1 MVKPLTA
8 TSSKIC
14 PQSPAYVLPD
24 KLYAPKSGNNKL
36 TDGDK
41 EALSMIIA
49 SYAYTSDIRDM
60 MRFVTVLSS
69 TIQSYLVKTG
79 RYNDYVVAFNEM
91 NAYIAQARVLLDAK
105 NYDKCAIILYSL
117 ETALKSSRKGED
129 DNTGASL
136 AMGGC
141 RYHPMETH
149 NMQSRRSTKF
159 GNLGRAS

>member
-1 MVKPLTA
+1 MVNGERDTKFNIIYAQSKHMVKPLTA
-8 TSSKIC
+8 TSSKIY

-24 KLYAPKSGNNKL
+24 KLYTPKSGNNKL

-105 NYDKCAIILYSL
+105 NHDKCAIILYSL
-117 ETALKSSRKGED
+117 ETARLLNDQYNSKPSGS
-129 DNTGASL
+129 
-136 AMGGC
+136 
-141 RYHPMETH
+141 
-149 NMQSRRSTKF
+149 
-159 GNLGRAS
+159 

>member
-8 TSSKIC
+8 TPSKIY

-24 KLYAPKSGNNKL
+24 KLYVPKSGNNNKL

-79 RYNDYVVAFNEM
+79 HYNDYVVAFNEM

-117 ETALKSSRKGED
+117 ETALKIIAERERMTD
-129 DNTGASL
+129 TGAS
-136 AMGGC
+136 M
-141 RYHPMETH
+141 YD
-149 NMQSRRSTKF
+149 
-159 GNLGRAS
+159 GRMPISPDGDSQYAI